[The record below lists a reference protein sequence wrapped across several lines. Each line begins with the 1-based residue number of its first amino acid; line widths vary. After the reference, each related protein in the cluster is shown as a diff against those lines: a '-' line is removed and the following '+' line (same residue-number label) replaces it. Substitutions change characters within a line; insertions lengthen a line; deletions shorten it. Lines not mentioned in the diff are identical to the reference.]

1 MQVLASLEVSLLKGQ
16 RILKNKKNCMKKSC
30 LFVCYSLFILSAH
43 AQVDKGNLLIKN
55 GTVLTVT
62 KGTLPQ
68 TDILIKDGKI
78 SQIEKNIVA
87 PTGFKVIDA
96 AGQFV
101 MPGIIDAHSHIA
113 LDAINEATSPVTAE
127 VAEADVVDPLTVS
140 IYRALG
146 GGITTIHAMHGSANA
161 IGGQC
166 ETLKMRYGTFDP
178 EVLKMDGA
186 PRTIKFALGENPTR
200 VHGEGNSIVPRT
212 RMGVEFVIRQ
222 AFSEAKEYAETWN
235 KYNKNKLIKTFRG
248 APPTYNY
255 RLEVLSDIL
264 NDKIIVHCHSYR
276 ADEIYMMLKVC
287 KDFGIKR
294 IVFQHVNEGFKVAP
308 ELAAYGAMA
317 SVFSD
322 WWAYKFEVYYS
333 TAYNAAILT
342 KNGVVTSINS
352 DDAEMMRHLY
362 HEAAKTQKYGGLS
375 DDEALSLITI
385 NPATQLGIN
394 NRVGSL
400 EVGKEADIVVFKNHP
415 LSIYGVPMYTI
426 VDGMVKFDREKDQDD
441 MRLFVDPKQSIET
454 TSIRDKNREH
464 DNCLDGTDYIL
475 NSIIFNSG
483 KN

>member
-1 MQVLASLEVSLLKGQ
+1 
-16 RILKNKKNCMKKSC
+16 MKKTK
-30 LFVCYSLFILSAH
+30 LFIILSFFLTSTF
-43 AQVDKGNLLIKN
+43 AQVDKGNVLIKN

-62 KGTLPQ
+62 KGTLEQ
-68 TDILIKDGKI
+68 TDVLIKDGKI
-78 SQIEKNIVA
+78 SQIGKNITA
-87 PTGFKVIDA
+87 PAGVKVLDA
-96 AGQFV
+96 SGHFV

-113 LDAINEATSPVTAE
+113 LDGINEGTNPITPE
-127 VAEADVVDPLTVS
+127 VNESDVINPFQIS

-146 GGITTIHAMHGSANA
+146 GGVTTVHAMHGSANA

-166 ETLKMRYGTFDP
+166 ETLKLRYGTFDP
-178 EVLKMDGA
+178 EVLKMEGA

-200 VHGEGNSIVPRT
+200 SHGEGNGIVPRT

-222 AFSEAKEYAETWN
+222 AFSEATEYAAAWGI
-235 KYNKNKLIKTFRG
+235 YNKDKLVKGFRG
-248 APPTYNY
+248 APPAYNY

-264 NDKIIVHCHSYR
+264 SDKIIVHCHSYR
-276 ADEIYMMLKVC
+276 ADEIFMMLKVC

-333 TAYNAAILT
+333 TAYNAAILV

-385 NPATQLGIN
+385 NPAKQLGIDS
-394 NRVGSL
+394 RVGSI
-400 EVGKEADIVVFKNHP
+400 EVGKEADIVIFKNHP
-415 LSIYGVPMYTI
+415 LSIYGVPMVTI
-426 VDGMVKFDREKDQDD
+426 VDGVVKFDREKDADD
-441 MRLFVDPKQSIET
+441 QRLFVDPKQSIET
-454 TSIRDKNREH
+454 VSFRDKVNEH
-464 DNCLDGTDYIL
+464 DNCMEDAENNL
-475 NSIIFNSG
+475 NSIIFQSD
-483 KN
+483 KK

>member
-1 MQVLASLEVSLLKGQ
+1 MD
-16 RILKNKKNCMKKSC
+16 MKK
-30 LFVCYSLFILSAH
+30 LILSIASGFLFLFAH
-43 AQVDKGNLLIKN
+43 AQIEKGNMLIKN
-55 GTVLTVT
+55 GTVLTIT
-62 KGTLPQ
+62 KGNLDQ
-68 TDILIKDGKI
+68 TDVLVKDGRI
-78 SQIEKNIVA
+78 IQIGKNIQTPV
-87 PTGFKVIDA
+87 GSKVIDA
-96 AGQFV
+96 TGQFV

-113 LDAINEATSPVTAE
+113 LDAINEGTNPITPE
-127 VAEADVVDPLTVS
+127 VNEADVINPLQIG

-146 GGITTIHAMHGSANA
+146 GGITTVHAMHGSANA

-166 ETLKMRYGTFDP
+166 ETLKLRYGTFDP

-200 VHGEGNSIVPRT
+200 SHGEGSGIVPRT

-222 AFSEAKEYAETWN
+222 AFTEAKEYSDAWG
-235 KYNKNKLIKTFRG
+235 KYNKNKLVKGFRG
-248 APPTYNY
+248 APPAYSY
-255 RLEVLSDIL
+255 RHEVLSDIL

-308 ELAAYGAMA
+308 ELAAQGAMA

-333 TAYNAAILT
+333 TAYNAAILS

-375 DDEALSLITI
+375 DQEALELITI
-385 NPATQLGIN
+385 NPAKQLGIES
-394 NRVGSL
+394 RVGSI
-400 EVGKEADIVVFKNHP
+400 EVGKEADIVIFKNHP
-415 LSIYGVPMYTI
+415 LSIYGVPMLTI
-426 VDGMVKFDREKDQDD
+426 VDGIVRFDREKDADD
-441 MRLFVDPKQSIET
+441 MRLWVDPKQAIET
-454 TSIRDKNREH
+454 SVFRDKLYDVDHCMEGAEFI
-464 DNCLDGTDYIL
+464 LD
-475 NSIIFNSG
+475 SEIFKANN
-483 KN
+483 K